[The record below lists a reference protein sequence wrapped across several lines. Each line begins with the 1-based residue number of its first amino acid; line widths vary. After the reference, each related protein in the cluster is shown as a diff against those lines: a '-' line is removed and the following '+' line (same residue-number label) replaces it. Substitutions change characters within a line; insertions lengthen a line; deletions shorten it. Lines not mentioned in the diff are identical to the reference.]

1 MSLIKS
7 DVAMDNQTA
16 LRLKKKLAE
25 EFRDQYASLATRV
38 TNKCYLLEVGRVVL
52 EGDTKQIMTDQTLVR
67 KAFLGG

>member
-38 TNKCYLLEVGRVVL
+38 TNECYLLEVGRVVL